1 MDIGYLLIVS
11 FIHFTTIFICDDK
24 IKSLCFLKLFLQY
37 NFLLFEGASELS
49 ITFGDVAGARPGN
62 DGKRCID
69 KVIYFIIFISY
80 LNLHVFDIPLYA
92 VGKRIYRNG
101 KVDHTSI

>member
-69 KVIYFIIFISY
+69 KVIYFIIS
-80 LNLHVFDIPLYA
+80 
-92 VGKRIYRNG
+92 GK
-101 KVDHTSI
+101 T

>member
-24 IKSLCFLKLFLQY
+24 IKSLCFLKLFLQN

-69 KVIYFIIFISY
+69 KVIYFII
-80 LNLHVFDIPLYA
+80 
-92 VGKRIYRNG
+92 
-101 KVDHTSI
+101 